1 MIWLVI
7 IGIVVVILALVT
19 IYDLTQKKHAIL
31 RNFPI
36 IGHLRYALEFVGP
49 ELRQYIVTDNDEERP
64 FNRDQRRW
72 VYASAKEQN
81 PYFGFGTDSKLDS
94 PQHVLIRQ
102 AGFPYRGDGSEIA
115 GGATGTA
122 SHELASLKVMGEFRN
137 RPGAFRP
144 ASIVNISA
152 MSFGSLSGPAVQA
165 LNRGSAASGC
175 LHNTGEGGI
184 SAHHRHGGELIFQ
197 LGTGYFGARGPD
209 GQFSMDAMLAS
220 MQGAPVKAIEV
231 KLSQGAKPGLGGV
244 LPGDKVTAE
253 ISEARGV
260 PIGQTVESPAYHK
273 EFSDVRGLINF
284 VERIADA
291 SGVPVGIK
299 AAVGQIDF
307 WNELAEAMKS
317 SGKGPD
323 FISIDGG
330 EGGTGAAPLV
340 FSDHVS
346 LPFRAGFAEVFT
358 VFAQHGIQH
367 NVTWIGAGKLGFP
380 GEALVAMALGC
391 DLIYVARE
399 AMLAVGCIQ
408 AQKCHSGHCPTGVA
422 TQNKRLIRGLDPT
435 DKADRTANYVAA
447 LRYEMKRVS
456 HACGVAHPGLVP
468 GHAIELLEQGV
479 TTTAIWDR
487 FHYDPAW
494 HYSNSPALRAQIAG
508 SQ

>member
-1 MIWLVI
+1 MIWL
-7 IGIVVVILALVT
+7 IGLGVVVALLLALA

-31 RNFPI
+31 RNFPVV
-36 IGHLRYALEFVGP
+36 GHLRYALEFVGP

-64 FNRDQRRW
+64 FSRDQRRW
-72 VYASAKEQN
+72 VYSSAKEEN

-102 AGFPYRGDGSEIA
+102 AGFPYRPSDSENTDA
-115 GGATGTA
+115 HDLG
-122 SHELASLKVMGEFRN
+122 SLKIMGERRG

-144 ASIVNISA
+144 VSVVNISA
-152 MSFGSLSGPAVQA
+152 MSFGSLSGPAIEA
-165 LNRGSAASGC
+165 LNRGSASAGC

-184 SAHHRHGGELIFQ
+184 SAHHRHGGDLIFQ
-197 LGTGYFGARGPD
+197 IGTGYFGARGPD
-209 GQFSMDAMLAS
+209 GKFSIDAMLAS
-220 MQGAPVKAIEV
+220 MEGQPVKAIEI

-244 LPGDKVTAE
+244 LPGGKVTQE

-260 PIGQTVESPAYHK
+260 PVGLTVESPAFHK
-273 EFSDVRGLINF
+273 EFSNIPEMIGF

-291 SGVPVGIK
+291 TGVPVGIK
-299 AAVGQIDF
+299 SAVGQRDF
-307 WNELAEAMKS
+307 WVELADEMKS
-317 SGKGPD
+317 SSQGPD

-346 LPFRAGFAEVFT
+346 LPFRSGFAEVFT
-358 VFAQHGIQH
+358 TFAQREMQH
-367 NVTWIGAGKLGFP
+367 EVTWIGAGRLGFP
-380 GEALVAMALGC
+380 GEALVAMALGV
-391 DLIYVARE
+391 DMINVGRE

-435 DKADRTANYVAA
+435 DKANRTANYIAA
-447 LRYEMKRVS
+447 LRYDLLRLS

-468 GHAIELLEQGV
+468 GDAVEVLEQGV
-479 TTTAIWDR
+479 TSVGIWER
-487 FHYDPAW
+487 FDYDPAW
-494 HYSNSPALRAQIAG
+494 HYSRCM
-508 SQ
+508 